1 MEKNMLVKG
10 QVPHQEPIVSIGL
23 VLPVDKQTSI
33 EIRDS
38 VTNKDYRIETNGE
51 NLYKNGEIVPHIKFA
66 PSTHHPI
73 YSINPIRAGRGFHWE
88 KQISIIVEGNL
99 EIKNQDGFL
108 FVINHIPLEKYLAC
122 VATSEMSSECPPAFL
137 ESQTIAARS
146 WLLAAAEQKHADLEI
161 DACNDDCCQRYQGIE
176 NLSNSAIH
184 AIEKTRGH
192 VLIHNENICDTRYS
206 KSCGG
211 ISENNEN
218 VWHDKPK
225 PYLRAVLDEKDTNIP
240 NLKSESDLKKW
251 MNELPKSYCGPEFI
265 PEKDLNNYLGNVDK
279 SGNYFRWNVSFSQE
293 DITKLISE
301 KTGKTFDS
309 ILSLQPLERGISGRI
324 IKIQIDGM
332 ENGKATHVILK
343 SEYEIR
349 RVLHPN
355 FLFSSAFIIAAN
367 STPNS
372 PPSRFTF
379 KGAGWGHGVGLCQIG
394 ALGMA
399 LKGRTTANILAH
411 YFQSTELR
419 KIYS

>member
-1 MEKNMLVKG
+1 MLVKG
-10 QVPHQEPIVSIGL
+10 QIPEKEPVVSIGL
-23 VLPVDKQTSI
+23 VLPEDRQKSIHIHDELSSQSFEMTHSSDK
-33 EIRDS
+33 
-38 VTNKDYRIETNGE
+38 KY
-51 NLYKNGEIVPHIKFA
+51 F
-66 PSTHHPI
+66 PSSTYIIH
-73 YSINPIRAGRGFHWE
+73 SIRAGRGFHWE
-88 KQISIIVEGNL
+88 KQITITVGGEL
-99 EIKNQDGFL
+99 EIKTVDGYL
-108 FVINHIPLEKYLAC
+108 FVINHILLEKYLSC
-122 VATSEMSSECPPAFL
+122 VATSEMSGECPPAFL
-137 ESQTIAARS
+137 ESQTVAARS
-146 WLLAAAEQKHADLEI
+146 WLLAAAEQKHADLGI
-161 DACNDDCCQRYQGIE
+161 DACNDDCCQRYQGKG
-176 NLSNSAIH
+176 NLTDSAIN
-184 AIEKTRGH
+184 AVLKTQGQ
-192 VLIHNENICDTRYS
+192 VLIHDDKICDTRYS

-218 VWHDKPK
+218 AWGGEPK
-225 PYLRAVLDEKDTNIP
+225 PYLRAIHDGNNSTIP

-251 MNELPKSYCGPEFI
+251 LTDDQHCFCGPNYV
-265 PEKDLNNYLGNVDK
+265 PEIQLHKYLGNVDK
-279 SGNYFRWNVSFSQE
+279 SKKYFRWDVSYSQE
-293 DITKLISE
+293 EISKLISE

-394 ALGMA
+394 ALGMS
-399 LKGRTTANILAH
+399 LNGTSFTDILSH